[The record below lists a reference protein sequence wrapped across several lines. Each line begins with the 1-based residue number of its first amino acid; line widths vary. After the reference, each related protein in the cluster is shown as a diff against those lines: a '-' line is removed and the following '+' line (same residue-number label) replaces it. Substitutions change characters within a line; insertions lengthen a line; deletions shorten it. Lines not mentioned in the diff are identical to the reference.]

1 MELTVKERLIHF
13 LKYKRLSQKKFE
25 ETVGLSNGYVN
36 NIRRSI
42 TEDKLQKIVLRFPD
56 LNKSWLLFGEGE
68 MISGSDLSPVVEQE
82 VRPYTTNGNG
92 VKFFEQESG
101 QLIMQAPVVQFD
113 ALGSMADDYA
123 ELVASRDEGE
133 ISSWEVDSVHQG
145 KYFSF
150 VVENDSMDDG
160 SRDSFQKGDMV
171 LVRELDR
178 QDWQPHLYI
187 NKWRFWVVCFGNC
200 IRIKEIVA
208 QDEEAG
214 TITLHSL
221 NPSPEYTDFTL
232 RLDEISRLFNVIQLQ
247 PKKRVF

>member
-1 MELTVKERLIHF
+1 ML
-13 LKYKRLSQKKFE
+13 
-25 ETVGLSNGYVN
+25 
-36 NIRRSI
+36 NIN
-42 TEDKLQKIVLRFPD
+42 DV
-56 LNKSWLLFGEGE
+56 
-68 MISGSDLSPVVEQE
+68 SPVIEQE
-82 VRPYTTNGNG
+82 VRPYTTNGHG
-92 VKFFEQESG
+92 VRFYEQQDG
-101 QLIMQAPVVQFD
+101 QILMQTPIVQFD
-113 ALGSMADDYA
+113 ALGSPEDDYT
-123 ELVASRDEGE
+123 ELVASREEGE
-133 ISSWEVDSVHQG
+133 LSSWIVDAVHQG
-145 KYFSF
+145 KYYSF
-150 VVENDSMDDG
+150 MVDNDSMDDG

-208 QDEEAG
+208 QDMEAG

-232 RLDEISRLFNVIQLQ
+232 RLDQVNRLFNVIQLQ